1 MLNMRIFPGYGS
13 SFLLAACE
21 WNRRFNELGNSL
33 RNNRTDKV
41 EVNEDTEV
49 SVLSDV
55 KNSHVG
61 HMHVPA
67 ALKKCPTCW

>member
-1 MLNMRIFPGYGS
+1 MNF
-13 SFLLAACE
+13 
-21 WNRRFNELGNSL
+21 GNSL

-49 SVLSDV
+49 AVLSDV

-61 HMHVPA
+61 HNLLRGLQSYEDM
-67 ALKKCPTCW
+67 